1 MLFYEKW
8 NIVITFAD
16 RGKSFDFPE
25 RFFRHDCHKCII
37 HVHWNALRKK
47 KQLWKQF
54 CLFLSSSD
62 KGRYFLD
69 LCQNLPT
76 WLSKLF
82 STCRLAHF
90 EGNSFSFEQKLII
103 ILSCSDIEWIC
114 LGKNYKSFT
123 FPDICRTY
131 LHGVL
136 QTDFYVNRAT
146 FWV

>member
-1 MLFYEKW
+1 MQAAEK
-8 NIVITFAD
+8 VSTFRKGFSGMIATSALYLSTGTFWG
-16 RGKSFDFPE
+16 RKCSFENNFVFFV
-25 RFFRHDCHKCII
+25 FFRQGAINFGPLPK
-37 HVHWNALRKK
+37 
-47 KQLWKQF
+47 
-54 CLFLSSSD
+54 SS
-62 KGRYFLD
+62 
-69 LCQNLPT
+69 T

-90 EGNSFSFEQKLII
+90 EGNYFSFEQKLII
-103 ILSCSDIEWIC
+103 ILSCSEIEWIC